1 MTEAEKI
8 ALSEPLAEIF
18 MSMEDDLLRAIAKQI
33 SEGGEINASSEWRLL
48 KLAQEGAL
56 TSEAVRII
64 TKYLGSQDEELT
76 RAIAA
81 AALGVIDTLEPAF
94 QQCALD
100 GFVSDASEIPM
111 SAMSAKIISTYRKQA
126 ATDFNL
132 VNTVMMYKTGSRYK
146 ELVNKIYDEANR
158 QEYLNILGKHTAS
171 VVTGAEARQKAV
183 SNCIREFADKGI
195 PAFVDKAGREWS
207 PEAYI
212 NMDIRTTVSN
222 TANAAQDAVCDRYG
236 VDLIEVSSHM
246 GARPKCAPYQGKI
259 FSRSN
264 QSGIAHDGNGR
275 EIRYEPLSSTSY
287 GQPDGLFGINCRHQK
302 YPFVDGVNFQTYF
315 PYDEA
320 ENAQRYKEFQ
330 TQRAMERD
338 IRKKKRE
345 CMMLEET
352 GDTEALKAARADLRQ
367 SKKAYNAYSDEHGL
381 RTREDRLRVERSSG
395 KGTADQSSAKPVLPG
410 GSGGHAVEI
419 SVSGSDNGGNGIIK
433 SNGYDFLDGILGSST
448 IPKEQSEKL
457 DEIISVIP
465 RKHLDVIGKTV
476 KEVAIEPNRGYCSY
490 DHVAKKLTLD
500 PDKMNGSIIHE
511 FGHVLA
517 DAYDLYND
525 PKFLNILGEK
535 FESLDWDNAL
545 YTFRSE
551 VNDYVFLL
559 KSDKLLDLY
568 QGRIYVDFMNID
580 YSEPIPLKCFQEYF
594 SVGFD
599 AYFNNVNELKSNDIK
614 LYNYIKETLFN
625 G

>member
-1 MTEAEKI
+1 M
-8 ALSEPLAEIF
+8 
-18 MSMEDDLLRAIAKQI
+18 
-33 SEGGEINASSEWRLL
+33 
-48 KLAQEGAL
+48 

-320 ENAQRYKEFQ
+320 ENAKRYKEFQ

-395 KGTADQSSAKPVLPG
+395 KGAENAINAQIDAEHTQKFRPLNFDGQTNVKRGDADITLNHVSTAVNNIYLSESSQIDAKALHEVDVKISKSIKKMGIAASDDLPDIYVITHDEMAKNAIASYNPITNVMCIDEKFG
-410 GSGGHAVEI
+410 LNNILSALQRDGACPDNELSTVVHELFHWKDAQEYKKHHVSITRENYNEYIQHLNTNRKKILDKMGINEYNVSEI
-419 SVSGSDNGGNGIIK
+419 SKYASQSYLVQY
-433 SNGYDFLDGILGSST
+433 YD
-448 IPKEQSEKL
+448 
-457 DEIISVIP
+457 
-465 RKHLDVIGKTV
+465 
-476 KEVAIEPNRGYCSY
+476 EVFTELR
-490 DHVAKKLTLD
+490 
-500 PDKMNGSIIHE
+500 
-511 FGHVLA
+511 VL
-517 DAYDLYND
+517 N
-525 PKFLNILGEK
+525 
-535 FESLDWDNAL
+535 
-545 YTFRSE
+545 
-551 VNDYVFLL
+551 LL
-559 KSDKLLDLY
+559 K
-568 QGRIYVDFMNID
+568 
-580 YSEPIPLKCFQEYF
+580 E
-594 SVGFD
+594 
-599 AYFNNVNELKSNDIK
+599 
-614 LYNYIKETLFN
+614 
-625 G
+625 